1 MNDDRVSYHLPYVYV
16 ICLCFEI
23 HGAYYDHHPAGN
35 CGRRGHDFDAASND
49 GSGACWGVLMDVVV
63 VVVVVVVAFSA
74 CVYSR
79 VRTAVASRY
88 F

>member
-35 CGRRGHDFDAASND
+35 CGRRGHDFGAASND
-49 GSGACWGVLMDVVV
+49 GSGACWSVLMDVVV
-63 VVVVVVVAFSA
+63 VAFSA
-74 CVYSR
+74 YVYSR
-79 VRTAVASRY
+79 LFRLVVASRY